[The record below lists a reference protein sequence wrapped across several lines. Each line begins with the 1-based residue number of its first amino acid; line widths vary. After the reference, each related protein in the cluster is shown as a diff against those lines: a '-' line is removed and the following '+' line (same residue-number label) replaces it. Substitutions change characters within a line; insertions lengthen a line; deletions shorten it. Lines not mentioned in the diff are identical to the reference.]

1 MLATPP
7 HPDKSG
13 MMAGLNILDAR
24 KEPLSPLFTTGRDR
38 QATGLTGKSF
48 QLGTMRTTQY
58 ELNFLPVGGISI

>member
-24 KEPLSPLFTTGRDR
+24 KEPLS
-38 QATGLTGKSF
+38 QATGLTGESF
-48 QLGTMRTTQY
+48 QLGAMRTTQY
-58 ELNFLPVGGISI
+58 ELNFLPEGGISI